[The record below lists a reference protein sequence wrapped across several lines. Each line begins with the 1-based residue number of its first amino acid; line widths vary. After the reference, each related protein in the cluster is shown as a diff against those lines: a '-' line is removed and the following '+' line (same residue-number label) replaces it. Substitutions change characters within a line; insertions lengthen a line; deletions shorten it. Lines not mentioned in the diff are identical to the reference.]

1 MTELENTEVKNEG
14 LTYRQAMDYLQIKS
28 YTTLYKFIAK
38 GLKVTEIGNV
48 KRISK
53 KSLDEFMD
61 KYSI

>member
-1 MTELENTEVKNEG
+1 MENTKTGSEW
-14 LTYRQAMDYLQIKS
+14 LTYREAMNYLKIKS

-53 KSLDEFMD
+53 ENLDAFMD

>member
-1 MTELENTEVKNEG
+1 MENSKARREW
-14 LTYRQAMDYLQIKS
+14 LTYRQAMEYLQIKS
-28 YTTLYKFIAK
+28 YTTLYKLISK

-61 KYSI
+61 KHSI

>member
-1 MTELENTEVKNEG
+1 MTELENTEVKNEW

-53 KSLDEFMD
+53 KSLNEFME

>member
-1 MTELENTEVKNEG
+1 MTELENTKVRSEW

-38 GLKVTEIGNV
+38 GLKVSEIGNV

-53 KSLDEFMD
+53 TSLNDFMQ
-61 KYSI
+61 KNSI

>member
-1 MTELENTEVKNEG
+1 MTELENTKVKSEW

-28 YTTLYKFIAK
+28 YTTLYKFISK

-48 KRISK
+48 KRIAK
-53 KSLDEFMD
+53 ENLDAFMD

>member
-1 MTELENTEVKNEG
+1 MENTEVKNEW

-38 GLKVTEIGNV
+38 GLKVTEVGNV

-53 KSLDEFMD
+53 TSLDDFM
-61 KYSI
+61 KENSI

>member
-1 MTELENTEVKNEG
+1 MENVKVKSEW

-48 KRISK
+48 KRIAK
-53 KSLDEFMD
+53 ENLDAFMD

>member
-1 MTELENTEVKNEG
+1 MENKVRSEW

-53 KSLDEFMD
+53 KSLNEFME

>member
-1 MTELENTEVKNEG
+1 MTELENTEVKNEW
-14 LTYRQAMDYLQIKS
+14 LTYRQAMNYLQIKS
-28 YTTLYKFIAK
+28 YTTLYKFISK

-53 KSLDEFMD
+53 ENLDAFMD

>member
-1 MTELENTEVKNEG
+1 MIELENTKVRSEW

-38 GLKVTEIGNV
+38 GLKVTEVGNV

-53 KSLDEFMD
+53 TSLDDFM
-61 KYSI
+61 KENSI

>member
-1 MTELENTEVKNEG
+1 MIELENTKVRSEW

-48 KRISK
+48 KRIAK
-53 KSLDEFMD
+53 KNLDDFMQ
-61 KYSI
+61 KNSI

>member
-1 MTELENTEVKNEG
+1 MENAKAKSEW

-28 YTTLYKFIAK
+28 YTTLYKFISK

-53 KSLDEFMD
+53 KNLDEFMN
-61 KYSI
+61 KHSI

>member
-1 MTELENTEVKNEG
+1 MIELENTKVRSEW
-14 LTYRQAMDYLQIKS
+14 LTYHQAMDYLQIKS

-48 KRISK
+48 KRIAK
-53 KSLDEFMD
+53 ENLDAFMD

>member
-1 MTELENTEVKNEG
+1 MTELENTEVKNEW

>member
-1 MTELENTEVKNEG
+1 MENTEVKNEW

>member
-1 MTELENTEVKNEG
+1 MIELENTEVKNEW

-38 GLKVTEIGNV
+38 GLKVTEVGNV

-53 KSLDEFMD
+53 TSLDDFM
-61 KYSI
+61 KENSI

>member
-1 MTELENTEVKNEG
+1 MTELENTEVKNEW

-53 KSLDEFMD
+53 TSLDNFM
-61 KYSI
+61 KENSI